1 MSIMFNH
8 HKEFDAKEETLTLNP
23 VALNPIKNEPGR
35 SINTHSRIFKYQEN
49 VCKYLIF
56 RSSSRIFNQ

>member
-1 MSIMFNH
+1 MFNR

-23 VALNPIKNEPGR
+23 VALNPIKNEPSR